1 MKFWSFK
8 KKIYPILVFV
18 VSIFFIV
25 FGLIMARNKKFVWFL
40 AGAYVWLFLFGCK
53 KGCLHMIFPFVLCGG
68 IFGGIAY
75 FAYGRDFASAL
86 AMVNRFGAVFLS
98 IALGMSIQPIDMTRN
113 LSTLKAPRGIT
124 LGMLI
129 ATSFPPVL
137 KAEKQRVR
145 EAMKTRGAG
154 SVLNPKIFY
163 RAFLVPFVM
172 RLVNISDTLSL
183 SVETR
188 GFSLEKTPYT
198 VYKKETICISDVL
211 FILGLAAGAVLTVVL

>member
-1 MKFWSFK
+1 
-8 KKIYPILVFV
+8 
-18 VSIFFIV
+18 
-25 FGLIMARNKKFVWFL
+25 
-40 AGAYVWLFLFGCK
+40 
-53 KGCLHMIFPFVLCGG
+53 
-68 IFGGIAY
+68 
-75 FAYGRDFASAL
+75 
-86 AMVNRFGAVFLS
+86 MVNRFGAAFLA

-113 LSTLKAPRGIT
+113 LSTLKAPRGLT

-137 KAEKQRVR
+137 RAEKQRVR

-154 SVLNPKIFY
+154 SVFNPKIFY
-163 RAFLVPFVM
+163 RAFLVPLVM

-198 VYKKETICISDVL
+198 VYKKETVCISDVL
-211 FILGLAAGAVLTVVL
+211 FILGIAAGAVCTVVL